1 MKLYTKGGDDGTTS
15 LFGGR
20 RVPKDHPRVAAYGE
34 VDELNAVIGL
44 VISTCSDGEMAMQ
57 LRQIQSDLFV
67 VGAELATPD
76 GMHANPAIG
85 EGHVLQIEQ
94 WIDKA
99 TEEVTPLKTFV
110 LPGGCTTGAG
120 LHLART
126 TCRRAERVVK
136 TLDGEEHLNK
146 WVVIYLN
153 RLSDLLFALA
163 RAANHRAGVP
173 DVPWTPERT

>member
-1 MKLYTKGGDDGTTS
+1 MKLYTKGGDDGTTA

-44 VISTCSDGEMAMQ
+44 VASTCQDEDTVTQ
-57 LRQIQSDLFV
+57 LRQVQSELFV

-76 GMHANPAIG
+76 ATQANPTIG
-85 EGHVLQIEQ
+85 EGHVLQLEQ

-99 TEEVTPLKTFV
+99 AGEVASLKTFV

-126 TCRRAERVVK
+126 TCRRAERTVT
-136 TLDGEEHLNK
+136 TLDREEHLNK
-146 WVVIYLN
+146 WVPIYLN

-163 RAANHRAGVP
+163 RAVNHRAGVP
-173 DVPWTPERT
+173 DVPWAPARK